1 MKLALN
7 PNYQLFESK
16 GAAFCSS
23 RQVAETFGKRHDNVL
38 RDVQELDC
46 SENFRLLNFEGSSYV
61 SEQKKKLPLVYM
73 TKDGFTFLV
82 MGYRGKRAAAFK
94 ESYIQRFNDMERF
107 IKNMLTARMEFPAFT
122 DAVMNAHEEPKFYH
136 FSNEAD
142 MINKIV
148 LGMSAKKFRELR
160 GLEKGV
166 SIRPYLSDAEA
177 EAVLALQRAD
187 IGLLEVVPEF
197 DRRREVLTKIHA
209 QAALAA

>member
-7 PNYQLFESK
+7 PNYQLFEAK

-23 RQVAETFGKRHDNVL
+23 RQVAETFGKRHANVL
-38 RDVQELDC
+38 RDIYGLDC
-46 SENFRLLNFEGSSYV
+46 SENFRELNFEGSSYI

-82 MGYRGKRAAAFK
+82 MGYRGKKAAAFK

-107 IKNMLTARMEFPAFT
+107 IRNMLAARVEFPAFT

-148 LGMSAKKFRELR
+148 LGMSAKKYRELH
-160 GLEKGV
+160 GLEKGI

-177 EAVLALQRAD
+177 EAVLALQF
-187 IGLLEVVPEF
+187 E
-197 DRRREVLTKIHA
+197 RRREVLAKIHA
-209 QAALAA
+209 RHALAA

>member
-1 MKLALN
+1 MKPVLN
-7 PNYQLFESK
+7 PRYGLFESK
-16 GAAFCSS
+16 GAVFCSS
-23 RQVAETFGKRHDNVL
+23 RQVAETFGKRHANVL

-46 SENFRLLNFEGSSYV
+46 SDNFRELNFEFSSYA

-136 FSNEAD
+136 FATEVD
-142 MINKIV
+142 MINRIV
-148 LGMSAKKFRELR
+148 LGMSAKQFRELH

-197 DRRREVLTKIHA
+197 ERRREVLAGMYTRRM
-209 QAALAA
+209 LAA

>member
-1 MKLALN
+1 MKPVLN
-7 PNYQLFESK
+7 PRYGLFESK
-16 GAAFCSS
+16 GAVFCSS
-23 RQVAETFGKRHDNVL
+23 RQVAETFGKRHANVL

-46 SENFRLLNFEGSSYV
+46 SDNFRELNFEFSSYA

-94 ESYIQRFNDMERF
+94 ESYIQRFNDMECF
-107 IKNMLTARMEFPAFT
+107 IKNMLAARAEFPAFT
-122 DAVMNAHEEPKFYH
+122 DAVLNAHEEPKFYH
-136 FSNEAD
+136 FATEVD
-142 MINKIV
+142 MINRIV
-148 LGMSAKKFRELR
+148 LGMSAKQFRELH

-197 DRRREVLTKIHA
+197 ERRREVLAGMYTRR
-209 QAALAA
+209 ALVA

>member
-7 PNYQLFESK
+7 PNYQLFEAK

-107 IKNMLTARMEFPAFT
+107 IKNMLAARVEFPAFT

-148 LGMSAKKFRELR
+148 LGMSAKKYRELH
-160 GLEKGV
+160 GLEKGI

-197 DRRREVLTKIHA
+197 ERRREVLAKIHA
-209 QAALAA
+209 RHALAA

>member
-1 MKLALN
+1 MKPVLN
-7 PNYQLFESK
+7 PRYGLFESK

-23 RQVAETFGKRHDNVL
+23 RQVAETFGKRHANVL

-46 SENFRLLNFEGSSYV
+46 SDNFRELNFEFSSYA

-107 IKNMLTARMEFPAFT
+107 IKNMLTARAEFPAFT
-122 DAVMNAHEEPKFYH
+122 DAVLNAYEEPKFYH
-136 FSNEAD
+136 FCNEAD

-148 LGMSAKKFRELR
+148 LGMSAKKFRELH

-197 DRRREVLTKIHA
+197 ERRRDVLAGMYTRR
-209 QAALAA
+209 ALAA

>member
-1 MKLALN
+1 MKPVLN
-7 PNYQLFESK
+7 PRYGLFESK
-16 GAAFCSS
+16 GAVFCSS
-23 RQVAETFGKRHDNVL
+23 RQVAETFGKRHANVL

-46 SENFRLLNFEGSSYV
+46 SDNFRELNFEFSSYA

-136 FSNEAD
+136 FATEVD
-142 MINKIV
+142 MINRIV
-148 LGMSAKKFRELR
+148 LGMSAKQFRELH

-197 DRRREVLTKIHA
+197 ERRREVLAGMYTRRMV
-209 QAALAA
+209 AA